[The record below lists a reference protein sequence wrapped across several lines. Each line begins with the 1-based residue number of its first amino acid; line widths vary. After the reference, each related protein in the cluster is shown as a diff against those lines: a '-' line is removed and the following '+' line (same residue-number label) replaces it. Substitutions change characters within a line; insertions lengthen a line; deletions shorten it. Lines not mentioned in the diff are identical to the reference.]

1 MLIFQE
7 MFNYGLVSSPL
18 IETTALEVR
27 KLQPGSRHFSQV
39 RKWRLKTG
47 RDLVKIHNLR
57 QIDGQNAFLLQVQSR
72 SNTPLKSNAPLKSD
86 CHILYFTWKTCGFPV
101 FQTGSCSSTKVSSR
115 KEGKHLKCHCLFA
128 RQLVSFRSLD
138 YESWQ
143 T

>member
-18 IETTALEVR
+18 IETTALEAR

-57 QIDGQNAFLLQVQSR
+57 QIDGQNAFLLQVQSK

-86 CHILYFTWKTCGFPV
+86 FHILYLLGRLV
-101 FQTGSCSSTKVSSR
+101 DFQCSRQAHVQVQ
-115 KEGKHLKCHCLFA
+115 KCH
-128 RQLVSFRSLD
+128 QGKKGNI
-138 YESWQ
+138 
-143 T
+143 